1 MPLKSGSSKKV
12 ISSNVKELVGAYKEK
27 GKIGTSRPASKKA
40 AVKQAVAIAY
50 SKARGEK
57 SGGSIV
63 KKQEERIKAKGG
75 KVTFKKD
82 GKLRFPSISIYS
94 KLEPKVGGAI
104 RILFKTSAQY
114 WHFLE

>member
-27 GKIGTSRPASKKA
+27 GKIGTSKPASKAA

-50 SKARGEK
+50 NKAGK
-57 SGGSIV
+57 SNKKADGGSIV
-63 KKQEERIKAKGG
+63 KKQEKRIKDKGG

-82 GKLRFPSISIYS
+82 GKLPVGIY
-94 KLEPKVGGAI
+94 
-104 RILFKTSAQY
+104 
-114 WHFLE
+114 